1 MDTAMEAVRNELMKM
16 FLCFPGAQSMERE
29 TVMATLAA
37 YLETL
42 SSFSP
47 EIVGEACQSYRKRA
61 TRFPPT
67 AGELYDRC
75 SEIQHKAIQA
85 RKQLPPPDKPE
96 RSDEERA
103 RMQQRFQ
110 ALLAELK
117 ATSAMSGPL

>member
-1 MDTAMEAVRNELMKM
+1 
-16 FLCFPGAQSMERE
+16 
-29 TVMATLAA
+29 MATLAA